1 VTVVGCGY
9 TGRRLLK
16 LSRDAGR
23 DFFGTVR
30 SAESLQQLTSM
41 GAGAGILDLDAAG
54 KPVPREWLAHRAVIY
69 MAPPPG
75 TGITDPRIRSFLAR
89 LSATPTI
96 LVYLSTTGVY
106 GDTGGGTV
114 DEESPA
120 APGSER
126 GQRRLDAENVLR
138 DWSRES
144 GARLRILRVPG
155 IYGPGRLPL
164 ERLRQGAPV
173 LRDEEAGAG
182 NRIHVDDLAAV
193 SLAAAD
199 YTGPEQLFNVG
210 DGCHA
215 SMSEYFRLV
224 AQAAELPAPPQL
236 PLAELLARVSPAMR
250 SFLLESRRVDTS
262 LMRTVLG
269 YQPVF
274 SDLAAGV
281 RASLETEAD

>member
-1 VTVVGCGY
+1 MTVVGCGY

-16 LSRDAGR
+16 LCRDAGR

-30 SAESLQQLTSM
+30 SAESLQKLASM
-41 GAGAGILDLDAAG
+41 GAGAGILDLDVAG
-54 KPVPREWLAHRAVIY
+54 EPVPRAWLEHRAVIY
-69 MAPPPG
+69 MAPPPDTG
-75 TGITDPRIRSFLAR
+75 TTDPRIRSFLAR
-89 LSATPTI
+89 LSGTPSV

-114 DEESPA
+114 DEETPP
-120 APGSER
+120 APGSDR
-126 GQRRLDAENVLR
+126 GRRRLDAENALR
-138 DWSRES
+138 DWSREAD
-144 GARLRILRVPG
+144 ARLRILRVPG

-164 ERLRQGAPV
+164 DRLRQGAPV

-199 YTGPEQLFNVG
+199 YAGPEQLFNVG

-215 SMSEYFRLV
+215 SMSEYFRVV
-224 AQAAELPAPPQL
+224 ARAAGLPMPPQL

-250 SFLLESRRVDTS
+250 SFLVESRRVDTS
-262 LMRTVLG
+262 RMRTALG
-269 YQPVF
+269 YQPLF

-281 RASLETEAD
+281 MASLQRQAD

>member
-1 VTVVGCGY
+1 MTVVGCGY

-16 LSRDAGR
+16 LCRAAGR

-30 SAESLQQLTSM
+30 SAASLQELASLD
-41 GAGAGILDLDAAG
+41 ARAGILDLDAAG
-54 KPVPREWLAHRAVIY
+54 GPMPREWLEHRAVIY
-69 MAPPPG
+69 TAPPPG
-75 TGITDPRIRSFLAR
+75 TGTTDPRIRRFLAR
-89 LSATPTI
+89 LSAAPAT

-106 GDTGGGTV
+106 GDTAGNTV
-114 DEESPA
+114 DEDTPP

-126 GQRRLDAENVLR
+126 GQRRLDAERALH
-138 DWSRES
+138 DWSGEA

-164 ERLRQGAPV
+164 DRLRQGAPV

-199 YTGPEQLFNVG
+199 HAGPEQLFNVG

-224 AQAAELPAPPQL
+224 ARAAGLPEPPQL

-250 SFLLESRRVDTS
+250 SFLVESRRVDTS
-262 LMRTVLG
+262 RMRTVLG
-269 YQPVF
+269 YQPRF
-274 SDLAAGV
+274 SDLETGV
-281 RASLETEAD
+281 MASLAAQAD